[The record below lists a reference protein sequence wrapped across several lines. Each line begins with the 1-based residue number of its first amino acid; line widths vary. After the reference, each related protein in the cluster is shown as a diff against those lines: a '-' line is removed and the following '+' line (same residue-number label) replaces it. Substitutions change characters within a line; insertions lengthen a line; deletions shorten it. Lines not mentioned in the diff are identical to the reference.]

1 MLRRSFLQL
10 LAALGLLNPLKG
22 IAGASHQRVR
32 PTDAAWPTATQWN
45 DLAAKLDGAL
55 TNSESAASYLLKK
68 DGGKFTKTVL
78 QKLVNPYYLQDFSGS
93 TQSLGW
99 IDGWKTAESAKVG
112 IPKNAAD
119 VAELVN
125 FARKHDLRLVI
136 KGGGHSYFGQSN
148 AADSLLI
155 WTKDLKGVDIH
166 DDFVPQGGTGPGQT
180 AVTVASGEEF
190 VNLYNK
196 VVVEAGRY
204 VQGGGCTSVGV
215 GGHTQGGGFGHFSK
229 YGGMTA
235 ANLLQAEIVVA
246 NGDILI
252 ANEYQNSDLYWA
264 LKGGG
269 AGWGV
274 TTRLTLSTCELPAL
288 FGFIGFGVEA
298 KNESTYRQ
306 LVQKFL
312 EFTRQNLINPNWG
325 EQVHFAPDFRMYVK
339 MTSIDFTADEIKK
352 IWAPL
357 LDMVDGENIKLIEDL
372 VVYDTPAQ
380 RWWDMDYREKELPET
395 IVIDQYSNNRGK
407 QFYWNGDNG
416 ETSVFWAG
424 YESAWLSQSLLE
436 ADNIQE
442 LTDTII
448 KAANEFRFAFHF
460 QKGLAGAS
468 EERLAQARNTP
479 VHPSVLDAFALL
491 LCGAAQQNVYDQK
504 GLELDETAMRLK
516 GKQVEK
522 VYEIFRVIQ
531 PDTGSYSAEMNF
543 HDKQWRTRAWGDN
556 YPKLL
561 EIKNRYDPDGL
572 FTGHHQ
578 VGSEY
583 WSKDGFVRTT

>member
-1 MLRRSFLQL
+1 MLRRTFLQL
-10 LAALGLLNPLKG
+10 LAALGLLHPLQG
-22 IAGASHQRVR
+22 MAGTSRQRVR
-32 PTDAAWPTATQWN
+32 PSDATWPTVKQW
-45 DLAAKLDGAL
+45 DELAAKLNGAL
-55 TNSESAASYLLKK
+55 TNSQSAASYLLEKN
-68 DGGKFTKTVL
+68 GGKFTKKAL
-78 QKLVNPYYLQDFSGS
+78 EKLVNPFYLQDFSGS

-112 IPKNAAD
+112 IPKTAAD
-119 VAELVN
+119 VAELVK

-136 KGGGHSYFGQSN
+136 KGGGHSYLGQSN

-155 WTKDLKGVDIH
+155 WTKDLNGIDIH
-166 DDFVPQGGTGPGQT
+166 DDFMPQGGTGVGQP

-190 VNLYNK
+190 VSLYDK

-215 GGHTQGGGFGHFSK
+215 GGHTQSGGFGHFSK
-229 YGGMTA
+229 FGGMTA
-235 ANLLQAEIVVA
+235 ANLLQAEIVIA

-252 ANEYQNSDLYWA
+252 VNEYQNSDLYWA

-274 TTRLTLSTCELPAL
+274 TTRLTLSTSELPDL
-288 FGFIGFGVEA
+288 FGFIGFAVEA
-298 KNESTYRQ
+298 KNEETYRQ
-306 LVQKFL
+306 LVQRFL

-325 EQVHFAPDFRMYVK
+325 EQVHFGPNFQMYVK
-339 MTSIDFTADEIKK
+339 MTSIDFTADQIKMV
-352 IWAPL
+352 WSPM
-357 LDMVDGENIKLIEDL
+357 LDLVDGENIKFIESL
-372 VVYDTPAQ
+372 VAYDTPAQ
-380 RWWDMDYREKELPET
+380 RWWDMDYREKEFPET
-395 IVIDQYSNNRGK
+395 IVIDQDSKQSGK

-416 ETSVFWAG
+416 ETNVFWAG
-424 YESAWLSQSLLE
+424 YESAWLSQSLL
-436 ADNIQE
+436 APGKVQE
-442 LTDTII
+442 FTDTII

-468 EERLAQARNTP
+468 EQRLAEARNTP

-491 LCGAAQQNVYDQK
+491 LCGSAQQNVYDQK
-504 GLELDETAMRLK
+504 GLELDETAMRLQ
-516 GKQVEK
+516 GKQVGK

-543 HDKQWRTRAWGDN
+543 HDKQWKTRAWGDN

-561 EIKNRYDPDGL
+561 AIKNRYDPDGL

-583 WSKDGFVRTT
+583 WGKDGFERIN

>member
-1 MLRRSFLQL
+1 M
-10 LAALGLLNPLKG
+10 
-22 IAGASHQRVR
+22 AGTSRQRVR
-32 PTDAAWPTATQWN
+32 PSNATWPTVKQW
-45 DLAAKLDGAL
+45 DELAGKLDGAL
-55 TNSESAASYLLKK
+55 TNSQSAASYLLEKN
-68 DGGKFTKTVL
+68 GGKFTKKAL
-78 QKLVNPYYLQDFSGS
+78 EKLVNPFYLQDFSGS

-112 IPKNAAD
+112 IPKTAAD
-119 VAELVN
+119 VAELVK

-136 KGGGHSYFGQSN
+136 KGGGHSYLGQSN

-155 WTKDLKGVDIH
+155 WTKDLKGIDTH
-166 DDFVPQGGTGPGQT
+166 DDFVPQGGTGAGQR

-190 VNLYNK
+190 VSLYDK

-204 VQGGGCTSVGV
+204 VQGGG
-215 GGHTQGGGFGHFSK
+215 FGHFSK
-229 YGGMTA
+229 FGGMTA
-235 ANLLQAEIVVA
+235 ANLLQAEIVIA

-252 ANEYQNSDLYWA
+252 VNEYQNSDLYWA

-274 TTRLTLSTCELPAL
+274 TTRLTLSTSELPVL
-288 FGFIGFGVEA
+288 FGFIGFAVEA
-298 KNESTYRQ
+298 KNEETYRQ
-306 LVQKFL
+306 LVQRFL

-325 EQVHFAPDFRMYVK
+325 EQVHFGPNFRMYVK
-339 MTSIDFTADEIKK
+339 MTSIDFTADQIKMV
-352 IWAPL
+352 WAPM
-357 LDMVDGENIKLIEDL
+357 LDLVDGESIKFIENL
-372 VVYDTPAQ
+372 VAYDTPAQ
-380 RWWDMDYREKELPET
+380 RWWDMDYREKEFPET
-395 IVIDQYSNNRGK
+395 IVIDQDSNQRGK

-416 ETSVFWAG
+416 ETNVFWAG
-424 YESAWLSQSLLE
+424 YESAWLPQSLL
-436 ADNIQE
+436 APNKVQE
-442 LTDTII
+442 LADTII

-468 EERLAQARNTP
+468 EQRLAEARNTP

-491 LCGAAQQNVYDQK
+491 LCGSAQQNVYDQK
-504 GLELDETAMRLK
+504 GLELDETAVRLH
-516 GKQVEK
+516 GKQVSK

-543 HDKQWRTRAWGDN
+543 HDKQWKTRAWGDN

-561 EIKNRYDPDGL
+561 AIKNRYDPDGL

-583 WSKDGFVRTT
+583 WGKDGFERIN